1 MRKFALYSAI
11 LFPLLLL
18 LMVGVYFLPPVHER
32 LAWRVDN
39 LRADIKYAL
48 NPPEQVVFVPQGQ
61 SASVNPDS
69 VSTMQ
74 AIVQATLQAVQATPT
89 PSPTPVNT
97 STPQG
102 PMPTAQSSPTPTLS
116 PTPLPDKVDLKGVI
130 HEYQKWNNCGPAN
143 LAMDLSYWG
152 WQGDQTDTA
161 AILKPNQRDKNVM
174 PYEMVDYVNAHTGM
188 KALERVGGDLQML
201 KSFIAAGFPVIVEK
215 GFEGPNFDGWMG
227 HYEVVN
233 GYDDV
238 RQRFITQDSYIMANL
253 PVPYADMENYWRQFN
268 NLYIVVYPP
277 ERESEVMAILGPQ
290 ADESYNYKYAADK
303 ASEEIYSSSGR
314 DLYFAW
320 YNRGTNLMYLQDYSG
335 AADAYDKAFALY
347 PSIPEKDR
355 PWRMLWYQTGPYFA
369 YFFTQRYYDVITL
382 ATTTIDNANEPAIE
396 ESYYWRARAFYE
408 LYKLEGKA
416 DYLAHAKE
424 DLQTSLQWHP
434 DFGPSLAQLQALG
447 VTQ

>member
-1 MRKFALYSAI
+1 MRKFALYSAFLLPLI
-11 LFPLLLL
+11 LLVT
-18 LMVGVYFLPPVHER
+18 VGVYFLPPVHER
-32 LAWRVDN
+32 LAWRIDN

-61 SASVNPDS
+61 GANVNPDS

-89 PSPTPVNT
+89 PSPTPENT
-97 STPQG
+97 PTPQG
-102 PMPTAQSSPTPTLS
+102 PTATPQPSPTPTLS
-116 PTPLPDKVDLKGVI
+116 PTPLPDKVDLKGVV

-152 WQGDQTDTA
+152 WQGDQSDTA

-174 PYEMVDYVNAHTGM
+174 PYEMVDYVNEHTGM
-188 KALERVGGDLQML
+188 KALERVGGDLQIL

-215 GFEGPNFDGWMG
+215 GFEGPHFDGWMG

-233 GYDDV
+233 GYDDA

-268 NLYIVVYPP
+268 YLYIVVYPP

-290 ADESYNYKYAADK
+290 ADETYNYQYAAKK
-303 ASEEIYSSSGR
+303 ASEEIFSTSGR
-314 DLYFAW
+314 DQYFAW
-320 YNRGTNLMYLQDYSG
+320 YNRGTNLMYLQDYTG

-369 YFFTQRYYDVITL
+369 YFFTQRYYDVISL

-396 ESYYWRARAFYE
+396 ESYYWRGRAFYE
-408 LYKLEGKA
+408 LYKLEGKE

-424 DLQTSLQWHP
+424 DFQTSLQWHP
-434 DFGPSLAQLQALG
+434 NFGPSLAQLQALG

>member
-1 MRKFALYSAI
+1 MRKFALYSAFLLPLI
-11 LFPLLLL
+11 LLVT
-18 LMVGVYFLPPVHER
+18 VGVYFLPPVHER
-32 LAWRVDN
+32 LAWRIDN

-61 SASVNPDS
+61 GANVNPDS

-89 PSPTPVNT
+89 PSPTPENT
-97 STPQG
+97 PTLQGPTATPQ
-102 PMPTAQSSPTPTLS
+102 PSPTPTLS
-116 PTPLPDKVDLKGVI
+116 PTPLPDKVDLKGVV

-152 WQGDQTDTA
+152 WQGDQSDTA

-174 PYEMVDYVNAHTGM
+174 PYEMVDYVNEHTGM
-188 KALERVGGDLQML
+188 KALERVGGDLQLL

-215 GFEGPNFDGWMG
+215 GFEGPHFDGWMG

-233 GYDDV
+233 GYDDA

-268 NLYIVVYPP
+268 YLYIVVYPP
-277 ERESEVMAILGPQ
+277 ERETEVMAILGPQ
-290 ADESYNYKYAADK
+290 ADETNNYQYAAKK
-303 ASEEIYSSSGR
+303 ASEEIFSTSGR
-314 DLYFAW
+314 DQYFAW
-320 YNRGTNLMYLQDYSG
+320 YNRGTNLMYLQDYTG

-369 YFFTQRYYDVITL
+369 YFFTQRYYDVISL

-396 ESYYWRARAFYE
+396 ESYYWRGRAFYE
-408 LYKLEGKA
+408 LYKLEGKE

-424 DLQTSLQWHP
+424 DFQTSLQWHP
-434 DFGPSLAQLQALG
+434 NFGPSLAQLQALG

>member
-1 MRKFALYSAI
+1 MRKFALYSAV
-11 LFPLLLL
+11 LLPLLLL
-18 LMVGVYFLPPVHER
+18 VTVGVYFLPPVHER

-39 LRADIKYAL
+39 LRAEIKYAL

-61 SASVNPDS
+61 GAKVNPDS

-74 AIVQATLQAVQATPT
+74 VIVQATLQAVQATPT
-89 PSPTPVNT
+89 PSPTPEKT
-97 STPQG
+97 PTPKGPTATPQ
-102 PMPTAQSSPTPTLS
+102 PSPTPTLS
-116 PTPLPDKVDLKGVI
+116 PTPLPDKVDLKGVV

-152 WQGDQTDTA
+152 WQGDQSDTA

-174 PYEMVDYVNAHTGM
+174 PYEMVDYVNEHTGM

-215 GFEGPNFDGWMG
+215 GFEGPHFDGWMG

-233 GYDDV
+233 GYDDA
-238 RQRFITQDSYIMANL
+238 RERFITQDSYIMANL

-268 NLYIVVYPP
+268 YLYIVVYPP

-290 ADESYNYKYAADK
+290 ADETYNYQYAANK
-303 ASEEIYSSSGR
+303 ASEEIFSTSGR
-314 DLYFAW
+314 DQYFAW
-320 YNRGTNLMYLQDYSG
+320 YNRGTNLMYLQDYTG

-369 YFFTQRYYDVITL
+369 YFFTQRYYDVISL

-396 ESYYWRARAFYE
+396 ESYYWRGRAFYE
-408 LYKLEGKA
+408 LYKLEGKE

-424 DLQTSLQWHP
+424 DFQTSLQWHP
-434 DFGPSLAQLQALG
+434 NFGPSLAQLQALG

>member
-11 LFPLLLL
+11 LLPLLLL
-18 LMVGVYFLPPVHER
+18 VTAGVYFLPPVHER

-48 NPPEQVVFVPQGQ
+48 NPPEQAVFVPQGQ
-61 SASVNPDS
+61 AANVNPDS

-74 AIVQATLQAVQATPT
+74 AIVQATLQAVQLTPT
-89 PSPTPVNT
+89 PSPTPANT
-97 STPQG
+97 PTPQG
-102 PMPTAQSSPTPTLS
+102 PTPTAQPSPTPTLS
-116 PTPLPDKVDLKGVI
+116 PTLLPDKVDLTGIV

-143 LAMDLSYWG
+143 LAMELSYWG
-152 WQGDQTDTA
+152 WQGDQRDTA

-174 PYEMVDYVNAHTGM
+174 PYEMVDYVNEHTGM

-215 GFEGPNFDGWMG
+215 GFEGPHFDGWMG

-233 GYDDV
+233 GYDDAK
-238 RQRFITQDSYIMANL
+238 QRFITQDSYIMANL
-253 PVPYADMENYWRQFN
+253 PVPYTDMESYWRQFN
-268 NLYIVVYPP
+268 YLYIVVYPP

-290 ADESYNYKYAADK
+290 ADETNNYQYAAKK
-303 ASEEIYSSSGR
+303 ASEEIFSTTGR
-314 DLYFAW
+314 DQYFAW
-320 YNRGTNLMYLQDYSG
+320 YNRGTNLMYLQDYTG

-369 YFFTQRYYDVITL
+369 YFFTQRYYDVISL

-396 ESYYWRARAFYE
+396 ESYYWRGRAFYE
-408 LYKLEGKA
+408 LYKLEGKE

-424 DLQTSLQWHP
+424 DFQTSLQWHP
-434 DFGPSLAQLQALG
+434 NFGPSLAQLQALG

>member
-11 LFPLLLL
+11 LLPLLLL
-18 LMVGVYFLPPVHER
+18 VTVGVYFLPPVHER
-32 LAWRVDN
+32 LAWRIDN
-39 LRADIKYAL
+39 LQADIKYAL

-61 SASVNPDS
+61 AANVNPDS

-89 PSPTPVNT
+89 PSPTPANT
-97 STPQG
+97 LTPQG
-102 PMPTAQSSPTPTLS
+102 PTATAQPSPTPTLS
-116 PTPLPDKVDLKGVI
+116 PTPLPDKVDLSGVV

-143 LAMDLSYWG
+143 LAMELSYWG
-152 WQGDQTDTA
+152 WQGDQSDTA

-174 PYEMVDYVNAHTGM
+174 PYEMVDYVNEHTGM
-188 KALERVGGDLQML
+188 RALERVGGDLQML

-215 GFEGPNFDGWMG
+215 GFEGPHFDGWMG

-233 GYDDV
+233 GYDDA

-277 ERESEVMAILGPQ
+277 EREAEVTAILGPQ
-290 ADESYNYKYAADK
+290 ADETYNYQYAANK
-303 ASEEIYSSSGR
+303 ASEEIFSTSGR
-314 DLYFAW
+314 DQYFSW
-320 YNRGTNLMYLQDYSG
+320 YNRGTNLMYLQDYTG

-396 ESYYWRARAFYE
+396 ESYYWRGRAFYE
-408 LYKLEGKA
+408 LYKLEGKD

-424 DLQTSLQWHP
+424 DFQTSLQWHP
-434 DFGPSLAQLQALG
+434 NFGPSLAQLQALG
-447 VTQ
+447 VGQ

>member
-1 MRKFALYSAI
+1 MRKI
-11 LFPLLLL
+11 LFSSIILLFLLLL
-18 LMVGVYFLPPVHER
+18 VSVGVYFFPPVHER

-48 NPPEQVVFVPQGQ
+48 NPPEQAVFVPQGQ
-61 SASVNPDS
+61 GSNVNPDS

-89 PSPTPVNT
+89 PSPTLVNT
-97 STPQG
+97 PTSQG
-102 PMPTAQSSPTPTLS
+102 PTATALPSPTPTLT
-116 PTPLPDKVDLKGVI
+116 PTPLPGKVELKGVV

-143 LAMDLSYWG
+143 LAMDLSFWG

-161 AILKPNQRDKNVM
+161 VILKPNQRDKNVM
-174 PYEMVDYVNAHTGM
+174 PYEMVDYVNEHTGM

-201 KSFIAAGFPVIVEK
+201 KSFLASGFPVIVEK
-215 GFEGPNFDGWMG
+215 GFEGPHFDGWMG

-233 GYDDV
+233 GYDDS
-238 RQRFITQDSYIMANL
+238 RQRFTTQDSYIMANL
-253 PVPYADMENYWRQFN
+253 PVPYDDMENYWRQFD
-268 NLYIVVYPP
+268 NLYIVIYPP

-290 ADESYNYKYAADK
+290 ADETYNYQYAAKK
-303 ASEEIYSSSGR
+303 ASEEIFSTTGR
-314 DLYFAW
+314 DLYFSW
-320 YNRGTNLMYLQDYSG
+320 YNRGTNLMYLQDYTG

-396 ESYYWRARAFYE
+396 ESYYWRGRAFYE

-424 DLQTSLQWHP
+424 DFQTSLQWHP
-434 DFGPSLAQLQALG
+434 NFGPSVAQLQALG
-447 VTQ
+447 VAQ

>member
-1 MRKFALYSAI
+1 MRKI
-11 LFPLLLL
+11 LFSSVVLLFLLLL
-18 LMVGVYFLPPVHER
+18 VSVGVYFLPPVHER

-48 NPPEQVVFVPQGQ
+48 NPPEQAVFVPQGQ
-61 SASVNPDS
+61 ASNVNPDS
-69 VSTMQ
+69 ISTMQ

-89 PSPTPVNT
+89 PSPTLVNT
-97 STPQG
+97 PTSQG
-102 PMPTAQSSPTPTLS
+102 PTATALPSPTATLT
-116 PTPLPDKVDLKGVI
+116 PTPLPGKVELKGVV

-215 GFEGPNFDGWMG
+215 GFEGPHFDGWMG

-233 GYDDV
+233 GYDDS
-238 RQRFITQDSYIMANL
+238 RQRFTTQDSYIMANL
-253 PVPYADMENYWRQFN
+253 PVPYDDMENYWRQFD
-268 NLYIVVYPP
+268 NLYIVIYPP

-290 ADESYNYKYAADK
+290 ADETYNYRYAAKK
-303 ASEEIYSSSGR
+303 ASEEIFSTTGR
-314 DLYFAW
+314 DLYFSW
-320 YNRGTNLMYLQDYSG
+320 YNRGTNLMYLQDYTG

-396 ESYYWRARAFYE
+396 ESYYWRGRAFYE

-424 DLQTSLQWHP
+424 DFQTSLQWHP
-434 DFGPSLAQLQALG
+434 NFGPSVAQLQALG
-447 VTQ
+447 VAQ